1 VCTHTHLAH
10 ERQRGMPAQAD
21 QRLRQFR
28 DLAGAPAMR
37 APSPRRPDTH
47 PAGRDPDAR

>member
-1 VCTHTHLAH
+1 MVTHTHLAR
-10 ERQRGMPAQAD
+10 ERRRGMSAQAD

-28 DLAGAPAMR
+28 DLAGASALRP
-37 APSPRRPDTH
+37 PSPSRPDTH